1 MKRIVLFLAVFALVF
16 GTAAAE
22 KKASATKPAPC
33 VKVVTLPENTKNEDI
48 LNAIKKP
55 YKGTV
60 VVIDFWATWCGPCM
74 AAMKSIDPIKEKYL
88 KDKKKVSFVYV
99 TGETS
104 PLADFNKAIPSI
116 KGYHYR
122 LSNAQFKALM
132 SSLGI
137 RGIPSYMIVNKDGS
151 KAYDNI
157 AQGGYPGDDI
167 IIAEVDKALAK

>member
-1 MKRIVLFLAVFALVF
+1 MDNQEIKTKRCSKCGRFL
-16 GTAAAE
+16 
-22 KKASATKPAPC
+22 
-33 VKVVTLPENTKNEDI
+33 
-48 LNAIKKP
+48 
-55 YKGTV
+55 
-60 VVIDFWATWCGPCM
+60 
-74 AAMKSIDPIKEKYL
+74 
-88 KDKKKVSFVYV
+88 
-99 TGETS
+99 

>member
-1 MKRIVLFLAVFALVF
+1 M
-16 GTAAAE
+16 
-22 KKASATKPAPC
+22 
-33 VKVVTLPENTKNEDI
+33 
-48 LNAIKKP
+48 
-55 YKGTV
+55 
-60 VVIDFWATWCGPCM
+60 IDFWATWCGPCM